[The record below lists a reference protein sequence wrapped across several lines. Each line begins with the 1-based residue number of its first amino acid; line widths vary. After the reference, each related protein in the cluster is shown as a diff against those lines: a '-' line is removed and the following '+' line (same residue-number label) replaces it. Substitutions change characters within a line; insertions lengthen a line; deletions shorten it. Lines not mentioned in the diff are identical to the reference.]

1 MQSLLQCDHKVW
13 FENNL
18 LLRSSPNEPHCFIR
32 LILHSVALTHPY
44 PFTSW
49 PSSPWNFYS
58 VSIIPPVEIPH
69 PFQIL
74 PAQTLNHFLLCLLHC
89 FKSLLRSR
97 NLITFCKFYR
107 YRLSLEWQFV
117 CKLSL
122 YFLYISHCLAQYIA
136 HRRCSI
142 FTKLDWESVSIHYPI
157 LTPVTSTTEIS
168 KTWILN
174 WARFS
179 LKLDP

>member
-69 PFQIL
+69 TFQIL

-107 YRLSLEWQFV
+107 YRLSLEWVCVQTIFV
-117 CKLSL
+117 
-122 YFLYISHCLAQYIA
+122 FFIYIPLFSTVYCTQKMLN
-136 HRRCSI
+136 
-142 FTKLDWESVSIHYPI
+142 IH
-157 LTPVTSTTEIS
+157 
-168 KTWILN
+168 
-174 WARFS
+174 
-179 LKLDP
+179 